1 MFDSTLFFIERRYLM
16 FQNFKTL
23 FCFRCFIVVMPLLF
37 LNGCGGTKLP
47 DGIPKP
53 YPVTITITQEGKGLE
68 EVFVTLVSDDPV
80 IGQWTASGI
89 SDSSGKAVI
98 HTWGKYPGVVPGK
111 YNIVLLKREVQARY
125 KNIPDPKVD
134 REGYERATRQ
144 YPIQPKDT
152 WDLIDPKYSDQN
164 TTPETIEVLKKKNN
178 RTIEVGAAV
187 KIKYQDPDEHLWK

>member
-1 MFDSTLFFIERRYLM
+1 M
-16 FQNFKTL
+16 FQNFMTL
-23 FCFRCFIVVMPLLF
+23 FCFRCFIVVTLLLF
-37 LNGCGGTKLP
+37 LNGCGKTALP
-47 DGIPKP
+47 DGMPKP

-68 EVFVTLVSDDPV
+68 KVFVILVPNDPAL
-80 IGQWTASGI
+80 GQWTASGE

-98 HTWGKYPGVVPGK
+98 RTLGKYPGVVPGK
-111 YNIVLLKREVQARY
+111 YNIVLRKREVQARY
-125 KNIPDPKVD
+125 QNIPDPKVD
-134 REGYERATRQ
+134 REGYEKATRL

-187 KIKYQDPDEHLWK
+187 KIKYPDPDEHLWK